1 MKKIFFFSFFIVSQL
16 AAIELNP
23 KGYLRGMYL
32 RDPDGKATA
41 IGGSVEIE
49 PKMQDF
55 YADVAF
61 FNSTLLGNRK
71 DGVAKLFAS
80 QQSGYSILGVAAI
93 GYKKGALDVLV
104 GRQRVVT
111 PLVDMDDGRI
121 VPNLYEGASVKYTI
135 NEKIRLEAYYLTRMS
150 GFWATI
156 YGGEDMSKFVS
167 MSRGTGYGDIVPN
180 AALMS
185 IGGTYDDVFGKISL
199 WGYRSKNLLNLYY
212 GEYSTSAKINSD
224 TALTF
229 AIQGTSQSADGTL
242 KNHLDSIGK
251 TLNQQYAGIKI
262 GATYKS
268 TEIYAAAA
276 KVNDSNGKLDKNIM
290 NVWAGIPQY
299 TVFNE
304 HVMKSFDTDGAKLYK
319 GFLGHKFRYDIEA
332 SASHIYVD
340 SSDKRSVADISVT
353 QLSLS
358 RQTKNFSING
368 IALLRKDGG
377 DYTRTILK
385 STIEYRF

>member
-1 MKKIFFFSFFIVSQL
+1 MKRIIFSSLFLVSQL
-16 AAIELNP
+16 AAIDLNP

-32 RDPDGKATA
+32 GDPDGKASA
-41 IGGSVEIE
+41 IGGSVEIT
-49 PKMQDF
+49 PKADDF

-61 FNSTLLGNRK
+61 FNSTLIGSRQ
-71 DGVAKLFAS
+71 DGVTKLFAS
-80 QQSGYSILGVAAI
+80 SESGYSILGVAAI
-93 GYKKGALDVLV
+93 GYKKGGLDVLV
-104 GRQRVVT
+104 GRQRVIT

-121 VPNLYEGASVKYTI
+121 VPNLYEGASAKYAV
-135 NEKIRLEAYYLTRMS
+135 NEKAKIEAYYLTRMS

-167 MSRGTGYGDIVPN
+167 MSKGAGYGNIVSN

-185 IGGTYDDVFGKISL
+185 LGGTYDSDFGKISL
-199 WGYRSKNLLNLYY
+199 WGYHSKNLLNLYY
-212 GEYSTSAKINSD
+212 GEYSVGTKIDSD
-224 TALTF
+224 TTATF
-229 AIQGTSQSADGTL
+229 AIQGTSQSANGTL
-242 KNHLDSIGK
+242 KNYLDSNGK
-251 TLNQQYAGIKI
+251 NLNQQYAGVKI
-262 GATYKS
+262 GAVHKA
-268 TEIYAAAA
+268 TEIYVAAA
-276 KVNDSNGKLDKNIM
+276 KVNDSNGKLDKNMM

-319 GFLGHKFRYDIEA
+319 GFLGHKFSYDIEA

-340 SSDKRSVADISVT
+340 SSDKRAVADISVT

-358 RQTKNFSING
+358 KQTKNFSVNG
-368 IALLRKDGG
+368 IALLRRDGG